1 MDQDSSTS
9 TESSDGENELSREQ
23 RFFFTNDF
31 FDIRNHIGD
40 NGLLISGIDE
50 LDLSANDVVVKI
62 NKKDIR
68 GLLEG
73 DIRKLINASHG
84 AFNQIEFLK
93 HPHFD
98 RNTLDPNVSRVWCY
112 HILQFSK
119 EKKCELPL
127 TN

>member
-1 MDQDSSTS
+1 MICIGFVFLARSSPNLCCVWS
-9 TESSDGENELSREQ
+9 GFDLKLY
-23 RFFFTNDF
+23 F

-40 NGLLISGIDE
+40 NGLLISGIEE

-93 HPHFD
+93 HPHFH
-98 RNTLDPNVSRVWCY
+98 RNALDPKVSRVWCY

>member
-9 TESSDGENELSREQ
+9 TGSSDGENELSREQ

-40 NGLLISGIDE
+40 NGLLISGIEE

-119 EKKCELPL
+119 ELPL